1 MIDEIK
7 ESEEYK
13 KLEAFHRLLIA
24 DSAAYKSLREL
35 LNLPNVEIVIST
47 NDTTIS
53 FGLGMWIVKRD
64 FHDGDGFTV
73 IGRTDNV
80 HDAITIAGS

>member
-47 NDTTIS
+47 TIS

>member
-1 MIDEIK
+1 MIDEIN